1 MIIDIRSESSLYV
14 TIGKEVYYIDNS
26 TKENIMTHYTKDM
39 KTNKDMEY
47 KTCDRCCYDILD
59 DYGDIMEHYC
69 IDNELY

>member
-26 TKENIMTHYTKDM
+26 TNENIMSHHTKQ
-39 KTNKDMEY
+39 Y

-59 DYGDIMEHYC
+59 NYGDIMEHYC